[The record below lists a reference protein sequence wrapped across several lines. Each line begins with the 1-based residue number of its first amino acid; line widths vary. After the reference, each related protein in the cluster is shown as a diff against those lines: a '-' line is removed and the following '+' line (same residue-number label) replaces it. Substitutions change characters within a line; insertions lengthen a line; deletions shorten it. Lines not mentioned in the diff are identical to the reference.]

1 MNKKLLKQFEKRL
14 MGEREKLL
22 AKLNLEKEAFVDL
35 KRNEVGDIV
44 DKAFTQWE
52 KDRAI
57 DISEGDKRVL
67 VEIDRALHRM
77 RTGGYGVCILCN
89 CDIDPMRLEALP
101 WTQTCVDP
109 KRCRA
114 NKAANPV
121 KPAAIPV
128 SKPAEIAV
136 PSPVAKSS
144 ASKSPVKASAK
155 SSSKSAAKSKS
166 ASKRK

>member
-14 MGEREKLL
+14 LGEREKLL

-114 NKAANPV
+114 NKAANPSV
-121 KPAAIPV
+121 KPAPAVKAAVEPA
-128 SKPAEIAV
+128 KPA
-136 PSPVAKSS
+136 AKAAASS
-144 ASKSPVKASAK
+144 KASAK
-155 SSSKSAAKSKS
+155 PPAKRRAK
-166 ASKRK
+166 